1 VLDHFYKLGA
11 AQAVRD
17 FTGWLDGGVDNPTA
31 APPTSR
37 YTKTAV
43 ERMVEK
49 LAKPKKRSARS
60 PIYTPTKGTKFKAMV
75 GKLKKKKTSRRK

>member
-1 VLDHFYKLGA
+1 MLDHFYKLGA

-17 FTGWLDGGVDNPTA
+17 FTGWLDGGIDNPTA
-31 APPTSR
+31 APPASR

-49 LAKPKKRSARS
+49 LAKPKKRTPHS
-60 PIYTPTKGTKFKAMV
+60 PIYTPTKSTRFKAL
-75 GKLKKKKTSRRK
+75 LKKKRRDSRKSK